1 MLSAGGDDDMAAL
14 LGTLHAAPSNALVLK
29 THILKALLA
38 CLRESHRTRTV
49 FRKVCTYYLE
59 TNLHL
64 QFLYTIPY
72 IKYNYA
78 RLLMMYVKSL
88 NVCSN

>member
-1 MLSAGGDDDMAAL
+1 MSAGGDDDMAAL

-49 FRKVCTYYLE
+49 FRKVCIIFKLIYTYDFFV
-59 TNLHL
+59 
-64 QFLYTIPY
+64 QFHI
-72 IKYNYA
+72 IQNFICK
-78 RLLMMYVKSL
+78 
-88 NVCSN
+88 